1 MTAPRSSPSEVRKT
15 EMDWSHCPD
24 AQRDPARVSGA
35 WVVRG
40 SRVPI
45 AAVLDNA
52 RDGFS
57 PEAIA
62 EMFDG
67 LPVERVRGVL
77 CFAGLDVSHSA

>member
-1 MTAPRSSPSEVRKT
+1 M
-15 EMDWSHCPD
+15 
-24 AQRDPARVSGA
+24 
-35 WVVRG
+35 
-40 SRVPI
+40 PI
-45 AAVLDNA
+45 EAVLDNA